1 MKRSRSLNAF
11 LFICVTTI
19 ISSDP
24 GLLAAGQ
31 FGAAGRPEPEA
42 APLSPAGGASK
53 RAEASAGPPIS
64 RVGLRPSPG
73 VVLFEMSRINVEVI
87 REFKKVWRISGLGI
101 NNVEG
106 FVRVLL
112 RPDGTYEAQSLGMSN
127 EFKKFTFK
135 WDPQT
140 VAIAHTHPNNN
151 DPRPSGQDLDL
162 SNRFRIP
169 IFTLTNRGM
178 YMYDPLTRKITL
190 VHQGLDW
197 LNPSKWASVKFV

>member
-1 MKRSRSLNAF
+1 MKRSRSLSAF

-19 ISSDP
+19 ISSDRL
-24 GLLAAGQ
+24 LLAAGQ
-31 FGAAGRPEPEA
+31 FGAPGKPEA
-42 APLSPAGGASK
+42 SHPSPPDSASK
-53 RAEASAGPPIS
+53 EASASPAPPIS
-64 RVGLRPSPG
+64 RVGLKPTPG
-73 VVLFEMSRINVEVI
+73 VVLFEMTRINVEVI
-87 REFKKVWRISGLGI
+87 KEFRKVWRISGLGI

-112 RPDGTYEAQSLGMSN
+112 RPDGTYAAQSLGMSN
-127 EFKKFTFK
+127 EYKKFTFK

-140 VAIAHTHPNNN
+140 VAIVHTHPNNH

-162 SNRFRIP
+162 SNRFQIP

-178 YMYDPLTRKITL
+178 YMYDPLTRRITL

-197 LNPSKWASVKFV
+197 LNPLKWASVKFV